1 MIATLNVSYLDSYA
15 VLESNSIDESDIKA
29 EAYQKALIA
38 WDKASIIEINSKT
51 KKTWI
56 NTWMKSYLN
65 N

>member
-1 MIATLNVSYLDSYA
+1 MITTLNVSYLDSYA

-38 WDKASIIEINSKT
+38 WDKANIQEINSKT
-51 KKTWI
+51 KQTWI
-56 NTWMKSYLN
+56 NKWIQTYLN